1 MDEFSEANGN
11 RGLKRLSEENLE
23 VSYAIL
29 CQIQCIYEKLKFKDV
44 DFGVIMLLSVTLAW
58 DDS

>member
-29 CQIQCIYEKLKFKDV
+29 CQIQCKYEKLKLTV

-58 DDS
+58 DES